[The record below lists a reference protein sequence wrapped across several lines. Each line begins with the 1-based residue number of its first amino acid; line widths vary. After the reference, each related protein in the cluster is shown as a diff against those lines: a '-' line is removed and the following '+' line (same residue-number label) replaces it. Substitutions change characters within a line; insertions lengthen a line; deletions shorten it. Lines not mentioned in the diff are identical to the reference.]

1 MSADYLNYHLTPR
14 YVLRSQTEHRLS
26 SGDELK
32 GLPFSP
38 TWS

>member
-1 MSADYLNYHLTPR
+1 MSNNYLVDYLTPR
-14 YVLRSQTEHRLS
+14 YVLRSQTEFRLS
-26 SGDELK
+26 SGDGLK